1 MSKTAICFGLSEKEI
16 DRAIKEL
23 EEYKK
28 GFEKKCEE
36 LRQRVSE
43 RIRQKAQEGFN
54 GAIVDDL
61 TAESGGARLAEVNV
75 VTEEGDDV
83 TLVIAQ
89 GTDAVWVE
97 FGAGVYYNG
106 AVGSSPNPYG
116 ADLGFTIGG
125 FGENGKKETWGFYEN
140 GDLKI
145 THGTPATKPMFH
157 AVQYVLDDIGDIAKE
172 VFG

>member
-1 MSKTAICFGLSEKEI
+1 MGKKVISFGLSEKEI

-23 EEYKK
+23 EDYKK
-28 GFEKKCEE
+28 EFLKKCEE
-36 LRQRVSE
+36 LRQRVAE

-54 GAIVDDL
+54 GAVVDDL
-61 TAESGGARLAEVNV
+61 TAESGGARMAEVSV
-75 VTEEGDDV
+75 VTEDSDDV

-97 FGAGVYYNG
+97 FGAGVYHNG

-116 ADLGFTIGG
+116 ANLGFTIGG
-125 FGENGKKETWGFYEN
+125 YGENGKKQAWGFYEN

-145 THGTPATKPMFH
+145 THGTPATMPMFH
-157 AVQYVLDDIGDIAKE
+157 AVQDVLDGIGDIAKE

>member
-1 MSKTAICFGLSEKEI
+1 MGKKVISFGLSEKEI

-23 EEYKK
+23 EDYKK
-28 GFEKKCEE
+28 EFLKKCEE
-36 LRQRVSE
+36 LRQRVAE

-54 GAIVDDL
+54 GAVVDDL
-61 TAESGGARLAEVNV
+61 TAESGGARMAEVSV
-75 VTEEGDDV
+75 ATEDSDDV

-97 FGAGVYYNG
+97 FGAGVYHNG

-116 ADLGFTIGG
+116 ANLGFTIGG
-125 FGENGKKETWGFYEN
+125 YGENGKKQAWGFYEN

-145 THGTPATKPMFH
+145 THGTPATMPMFH
-157 AVQYVLDDIGDIAKE
+157 AVQDVLDGIGDIAKE

>member
-1 MSKTAICFGLSEKEI
+1 MGKKVISFGLSESEI

-28 GFEKKCEE
+28 EFIKKCEE
-36 LRQRVSE
+36 LRQRVAE
-43 RIRQKAQEGFN
+43 KIREKAQEGFN

-75 VTEEGDDV
+75 VTEDSDDV

-97 FGAGVYYNG
+97 FGAGVHHNG

-116 ADLGFTIGG
+116 AELGFTIGG
-125 FGENGKKETWGFYEN
+125 FGENGKKQTWGFYEN

-145 THGTPATKPMFH
+145 THGTPATMPMFN
-157 AVQYVLDDIGDIAKE
+157 AVQVVISDIDAIVKE

>member
-1 MSKTAICFGLSEKEI
+1 MGKTVISFGLSEKEI

-28 GFEKKCEE
+28 DFEKKCEE
-36 LRQRVSE
+36 LRQKVAE

-61 TAESGGARLAEVNV
+61 TAESGGARLAEVSV
-75 VTEEGDDV
+75 ITEESDDV

-97 FGAGVYYNG
+97 FGAGVHHNG
-106 AVGSSPNPYG
+106 AVGSQPNPY
-116 ADLGFTIGG
+116 AKNLGFTIGG
-125 FGENGKKETWGFYEN
+125 FGEHGKKHTWGFYEN

-145 THGTPATKPMFH
+145 THGTPATMPMYH
-157 AVQYVLDDIGDIAKE
+157 AVQEVIADLNDVVKE